1 MKITALLHPVVQL
14 CKEVGNFQCEH
25 LNRVSQTQVEDKG
38 LNQLVSFVDQESEK
52 RLTEALSALMPEA
65 RFIGEEF
72 SSQERE
78 TSGYTW
84 VIDPLDGTTNFLHG
98 LPVFSIS
105 IALLDEGEP
114 VLGVV
119 HCPAL
124 GETFTA
130 LRGQGAHLNGQ
141 RIQVSSNS
149 ELSKSLLATGFPY
162 YEFGKMQPYL
172 DLLQVFMKGT
182 QGLRRMGSAAIDL
195 AYTACGRFDAFF
207 EMNLSPWDIAAG
219 MLLVKEAG
227 GEVCN
232 FKGGDS
238 VLFGQEIVACSA
250 NLFPRFFP
258 AVSAHLKD

>member
-1 MKITALLHPVVQL
+1 MNPADLLKPILDL
-14 CKEVGNFQCEH
+14 CQEVGAFQCEH
-25 LNRVSQTQVEDKG
+25 LNQVSQNQVEDKG
-38 LNQLVSFVDQESEK
+38 LNQLVSFVDQQSERK
-52 RLTEALSALMPEA
+52 LTEALTVLLPGS

-72 SSQERE
+72 ASQERE

-105 IALLDEGEP
+105 IALLDEGRP

-130 LRGQGAHLNGQ
+130 VRGEGAHLNGQ

-172 DLLQVFMKGT
+172 ELLQVFMKGT

-195 AYTACGRFDAFF
+195 AYTACGCFDAFF

-219 MLLVKEAG
+219 MLLVEEAG
-227 GEVCN
+227 GKVCD
-232 FKGGDS
+232 FSGGDS
-238 VLFGQEIVACSA
+238 VLFGQEIIACSA
-250 NLFPRFFP
+250 NLFPDFFP

>member
-1 MKITALLHPVVQL
+1 M
-14 CKEVGNFQCEH
+14 
-25 LNRVSQTQVEDKG
+25 
-38 LNQLVSFVDQESEK
+38 
-52 RLTEALSALMPEA
+52 
-65 RFIGEEF
+65 
-72 SSQERE
+72 
-78 TSGYTW
+78 
-84 VIDPLDGTTNFLHG
+84 
-98 LPVFSIS
+98 FSIS

-227 GEVCN
+227 GEVCD
-232 FKGGDS
+232 FSGGDS
-238 VLFGQEIVACSA
+238 VLFGQEIIACSA
-250 NLFPRFFP
+250 NLFPEFFP